1 MIAGAVHTALFY
13 LLACAAI
20 ALALAVTGAQRLL
33 RAAVCLM
40 GVLAMSAGLY
50 VLLGAEFLAGI
61 QVLVYVGGIVVLI
74 VFTIMLTRSADFLED
89 KPSLPRRLVAVAAS
103 VLFLLMTAGIFLT
116 TDFRTNPGAP
126 PPANEVLSIGRS
138 LLGAGAEGFV
148 LPFEVVSLL
157 LLAAVLGSIV
167 VARKTPPPDQPFT
180 SGGDRPGEVHPD
192 PTLSQNEAP
201 DGGAR

>member
-13 LLACAAI
+13 LFACAAL
-20 ALALAVTGAQRLL
+20 ALALAVTGAKRLL

-74 VFTIMLTRSADFLED
+74 VFTIMLTRSADLLED
-89 KPSLPRRLVAVAAS
+89 KPSLPRRLMAIAAS

-116 TDFRTNPGAP
+116 TGFRANPGSP
-126 PPANEVLSIGRS
+126 PPANEVLAIGRS
-138 LLGAGAEGFV
+138 LLDPGAEGFV

-157 LLAAVLGSIV
+157 LLAAVLGGIV
-167 VARKTPPPDQPFT
+167 VARKTPPPGQPFT
-180 SGGDRPGEVHPD
+180 SGGDRPGEAQPD
-192 PTLSQNEAP
+192 PTLSQNEVS